1 MHRSFLLLLV
11 FSVVLSTS
19 CSIQKRL
26 HRPGYSISSSIT
38 FPNFQKKS
46 TETSSGDKEVVAQE
60 HPIIASTYGH
70 LAFSVDNKVLQE
82 RAVLKKEEPS
92 DTIKV
97 LPCDEI
103 ILINGDT
110 IKGERLIQ
118 MNQKVYYTPCG
129 SKDTKRPF
137 VMEKQVRELRYK
149 DGKTT
154 VLKYGYYPVAQ
165 SSTKKDN
172 FNQQKS
178 TLAIVS
184 IVIASIG
191 FPGLILF
198 GYGGILGLIGLL
210 FGIAAGAKRGGI
222 VQPLTR
228 RLVLWGIV
236 LSGLVLFLGLLIL
249 SMWL

>member
-1 MHRSFLLLLV
+1 
-11 FSVVLSTS
+11 
-19 CSIQKRL
+19 
-26 HRPGYSISSSIT
+26 
-38 FPNFQKKS
+38 
-46 TETSSGDKEVVAQE
+46 
-60 HPIIASTYGH
+60 
-70 LAFSVDNKVLQE
+70 
-82 RAVLKKEEPS
+82 
-92 DTIKV
+92 
-97 LPCDEI
+97 
-103 ILINGDT
+103 
-110 IKGERLIQ
+110 
-118 MNQKVYYTPCG
+118 
-129 SKDTKRPF
+129 
-137 VMEKQVRELRYK
+137 MEKQVRELRYK